1 MKINEGKLKEVQK
14 LINTVKNKLNESQIS
29 EFNMIQSMNNELSRE
44 CQLLEQEIGIWRAK
58 KNEIED
64 KTVREDNLLNMEL
77 IKAIS
82 KLRNLEKQKSK
93 LLNSDD
99 TEENERKHL
108 LAQVKRDN
116 NYINSIM
123 NKIEQLKID
132 LTNIENEIDFYK
144 DGDKMKFSDLKQQ
157 DKIFDEFMN
166 KYTTQKE
173 SLINELET
181 INHEINDTA
190 QKLSRC
196 LKYLNMCKNFQTA
209 KSR

>member
-1 MKINEGKLKEVQK
+1 MKMNEGKLKEVQK

-82 KLRNLEKQKSK
+82 KLRNLEKQKNK

-123 NKIEQLKID
+123 NKIDQLKID

-144 DGDKMKFSDLKQQ
+144 DGDKMKYSDLKQQ
-157 DKIFDEFMN
+157 DKIFDEFIN

-173 SLINELET
+173 TLINELET